1 MKFLAVLVLF
11 SAIFIAGSAAYF
23 SVIGLKLL
31 FVGSGI
37 SIVVM
42 GIALE
47 IGKFITATF
56 LKQKWDEIDL
66 FLKTYLII
74 ATLVLMVI
82 TSVGIY
88 GYLSAGYNATAIK
101 VQAYEENIQNNLKKI
116 ESLKY
121 ENVQLAADPIDQ
133 RDIELINTNKN
144 RAVEQQLNLIL
155 QNEQR
160 IKNIQSGSNAD
171 RKSSEDLM
179 AAKAS
184 LDADRAALDIE
195 INKELEQIKIISSK
209 ITILDEEVQT
219 WLKQGNRGLFR
230 ENGADRARAVKQA
243 QEKERAVIDQQVK
256 ESQERI
262 QSLRNEYRV
271 QADKYNI
278 RVAAI
283 EDRLISQNR
292 ATEQQVKELEKEI
305 VTIRQSIEV
314 YNNEAEKSLNE
325 LIDKKQQALQVNKTN
340 VVTNESI
347 IKDLLAENTDLKEQI
362 LRTDVGTFKFVASSL
377 GLTLDKT
384 VNYFILAI
392 ILVFDPLAVGLILCF
407 NYLIKDLSNKKK
419 LENTPLPTT
428 PLVSIEPPVYSTLAS
443 STSESQPMKSSEIIF
458 GLKKQKPKHP
468 APQGEVK
475 RLEEMLEAQRKEK
488 AERASGKKQTETV
501 A

>member
-1 MKFLAVLVLF
+1 
-11 SAIFIAGSAAYF
+11 
-23 SVIGLKLL
+23 
-31 FVGSGI
+31 
-37 SIVVM
+37 
-42 GIALE
+42 
-47 IGKFITATF
+47 
-56 LKQKWDEIDL
+56 
-66 FLKTYLII
+66 
-74 ATLVLMVI
+74 MVI

-184 LDADRAALDIE
+184 LDADRAALDVE
-195 INKELEQIKIISSK
+195 INKELEQIRIISSK

-230 ENGADRARAVKQA
+230 ENGADKARAVKQA
-243 QEKERAVIDQQVK
+243 QEKERAAIDQQIK

-314 YNNEAEKSLNE
+314 YNNEAEKTLNE

-340 VVTNESI
+340 VATNESI

-362 LRTDVGTFKFVASSL
+362 LRTDIGTFKFVASSL

-419 LENTPLPTT
+419 LENTSPPTT

-458 GLKKQKPKHP
+458 GLKKQKSKHP

-475 RLEEMLEAQRKEK
+475 RLEEILEAQRKEK
-488 AERASGKKQTETV
+488 VERSCAKKQTETV